1 MKWMVRRK
9 RGVWGKELEE
19 KIIKKI
25 NENPIVKSDFLYV
38 IFRKLVTKYKNESYC
53 SF

>member
-1 MKWMVRRK
+1 MK

-25 NENPIVKSDFLYV
+25 NENPTVKPVSLYV
-38 IFRKLVTKYKNESYC
+38 IFRKLVAKYKNESYC